1 MPGVKYCRVC
11 GTYAHPEN
19 PDAHDQAG
27 MEAIRRNPMLAL
39 LFTPTD
45 ELDLNAP
52 IILGGVNQ
60 PTIRLDE

>member
-11 GTYAHPEN
+11 GSYAHLEN
-19 PDAHDQAG
+19 PDAHDAAG

-45 ELDLNAP
+45 ELDHAAP
-52 IILGGVNQ
+52 IILGGVGQ
-60 PTIRLDE
+60 PLTGLDE